1 MSKILS
7 TANVLKNYSH
17 YHSLFFGM
25 SHPKHIQ
32 QTTELLQQL
41 PGIGP
46 RQALRLSYVLAEKN
60 TAWRAELARLLEAF
74 GTELSRCVRC
84 FRVMEQR
91 GSPACEICSSPSRLD
106 NVILVVEKESDAEQ
120 FERVRE
126 FQGLYHITGGTIS
139 PLEKNPGEK
148 LRLRALFE
156 RVKTHPARDDFEVI
170 IATSNT
176 LEGNQTAAYIERI
189 LQPLGVKITRLG
201 RGLSTGAEIE
211 YADPLT
217 LEQAL
222 KNRK

>member
-1 MSKILS
+1 M
-7 TANVLKNYSH
+7 A
-17 YHSLFFGM
+17 
-25 SHPKHIQ
+25 HPKHIQ
-32 QTTELLQQL
+32 RTAELLGQL

-46 RQALRLSYVLAEKN
+46 RQALRLSYVLAEKD
-60 TAWRAELARLLEAF
+60 TAWQKELSQLLETLGTKLARC
-74 GTELSRCVRC
+74 ELC

-91 GSPACEICSSPSRLD
+91 DASRCDICVSPARAKD
-106 NVILVVEKESDAEQ
+106 TILIVEKESDVEQ
-120 FERVRE
+120 FERVQA
-126 FQGLYHITGGTIS
+126 FNGLYHVTGGTIS

-156 RVKTHPARDDFEVI
+156 RVKTLSAQNTLEVI

-189 LQPLGVKITRLG
+189 LQPLQIKITRLG

>member
-1 MSKILS
+1 M
-7 TANVLKNYSH
+7 A
-17 YHSLFFGM
+17 
-25 SHPKHIQ
+25 HPKHIQ
-32 QTTELLQQL
+32 RTTELLGQL

-60 TAWRAELARLLEAF
+60 IIWRKELAQLLESFDAQ
-74 GTELSRCVRC
+74 LSRCELC

-91 GSPACEICSSPSRLD
+91 GSSYCDICSSPSRAKD
-106 NVILVVEKESDAEQ
+106 SILVVEKESDVEQ
-120 FERVRE
+120 FETYQQ
-126 FQGLYHITGGTIS
+126 FQGTYHVTGGTIS

-156 RVKTHPARDDFEVI
+156 RVKTYPARSTMEVI

-189 LQPLGVKITRLG
+189 LQPLQIKITRLG

>member
-1 MSKILS
+1 MP
-7 TANVLKNYSH
+7 
-17 YHSLFFGM
+17 
-25 SHPKHIQ
+25 HPKHIQ
-32 QTTELLQQL
+32 RTTELLQQL

-60 TAWRAELARLLEAF
+60 AAWRAEFARLLDAL
-74 GTELSRCVRC
+74 GKELSRCELC

-91 GSPACEICSSPSRLD
+91 STPLCEICSSSSRSKES
-106 NVILVVEKESDAEQ
+106 ILVVEKESDVEQ
-120 FERVRE
+120 FESAGH
-126 FQGLYHITGGTIS
+126 FQGLYHVTGGTIS

-156 RVKTHPARDDFEVI
+156 RVKMRPLHSSLEVI

-189 LQPLGVKITRLG
+189 LQPLVEMTPPASNGGGIKITRLG

-217 LEQAL
+217 LEQAF

>member
-1 MSKILS
+1 M
-7 TANVLKNYSH
+7 A
-17 YHSLFFGM
+17 
-25 SHPKHIQ
+25 HPKQIRR
-32 QTTELLQQL
+32 TAELLGQL

-60 TAWRAELARLLEAF
+60 LTWRSEFAHLLEVF
-74 GTELSRCVRC
+74 DTELSRCELC

-91 GSPACEICSSPSRLD
+91 GSSLCDICASFSRAK
-106 NVILVVEKESDAEQ
+106 NIILVVEKESDIEQ
-120 FERVRE
+120 FETHQQ
-126 FQGLYHITGGTIS
+126 FQGLYHVTGGTIS

-156 RVKTHPARDDFEVI
+156 RIKTYPARNTIEVI

-176 LEGNQTAAYIERI
+176 VEGNQTASYIERI
-189 LQPLGVKITRLG
+189 LQPLQIKITRLG

>member
-1 MSKILS
+1 M
-7 TANVLKNYSH
+7 A
-17 YHSLFFGM
+17 
-25 SHPKHIQ
+25 HPKHIQ
-32 QTTELLQQL
+32 RTTELLGQL

-60 TAWRAELARLLEAF
+60 IIWRKELAQLLESFDAQ
-74 GTELSRCVRC
+74 LSRCELC

-91 GSPACEICSSPSRLD
+91 GSSYCDICSSPSRAKD
-106 NVILVVEKESDAEQ
+106 SILVVEKESDVEQ
-120 FERVRE
+120 FETYQQ
-126 FQGLYHITGGTIS
+126 FQGTYHVTGGTIS
-139 PLEKNPGEK
+139 PLKRNPGEK

-156 RVKTHPARDDFEVI
+156 RVKTYTARSTMEVI

-189 LQPLGVKITRLG
+189 LQPLQIKITRLG

>member
-1 MSKILS
+1 MP
-7 TANVLKNYSH
+7 
-17 YHSLFFGM
+17 
-25 SHPKHIQ
+25 HPKHIQ
-32 QTTELLQQL
+32 RTTELLQQL

-60 TAWRAELARLLEAF
+60 TTWRLELARLLESF
-74 GTELSRCVRC
+74 DKELSRCELC
-84 FRVMEQR
+84 FRVTEQR
-91 GSPACEICSSPSRLD
+91 RTPLCDICASSSRAKD
-106 NVILVVEKESDAEQ
+106 TILVVEKESDVEQ
-120 FERVRE
+120 FESGNQ

-156 RVKTHPARDDFEVI
+156 RIKTHPARNAMEII

-176 LEGNQTAAYIERI
+176 LEGNQTASYIERI
-189 LQPLGVKITRLG
+189 LQPLQIKITRLG
-201 RGLSTGAEIE
+201 RGLSTGSEIE

-222 KNRK
+222 KNRR

>member
-1 MSKILS
+1 M
-7 TANVLKNYSH
+7 A
-17 YHSLFFGM
+17 
-25 SHPKHIQ
+25 HPKHIQ
-32 QTTELLQQL
+32 RTAELLGQL

-60 TAWRAELARLLEAF
+60 PAWRSELARLLETF
-74 GTELSRCVRC
+74 GVELSRCELC
-84 FRVMEQR
+84 FRVMER
-91 GSPACEICSSPSRLD
+91 RESPHCDICASPSRD
-106 NVILVVEKESDAEQ
+106 KNAILIVEKESDVEQ
-120 FERVRE
+120 FESSRRY
-126 FQGLYHITGGTIS
+126 QGLYYVIGGVIS

-148 LRLRALFE
+148 LHLRALFD
-156 RVKTHPARDDFEVI
+156 RVKMNLTDGAMEVI

-176 LEGNQTAAYIERI
+176 LEGNQTASYIERI
-189 LQPLGVKITRLG
+189 LQPLMQINPPGNGAGGVKITRLG

>member
-1 MSKILS
+1 M
-7 TANVLKNYSH
+7 A
-17 YHSLFFGM
+17 
-25 SHPKHIQ
+25 HPKHIQ
-32 QTTELLQQL
+32 RTTELLGQL

-60 TAWRAELARLLEAF
+60 IIWRKELAQLLESFDAQ
-74 GTELSRCVRC
+74 LSRCELC

-91 GSPACEICSSPSRLD
+91 GSSYCDICSSPSRAKD
-106 NVILVVEKESDAEQ
+106 SILVVEKESDVEQ
-120 FERVRE
+120 FETYQQ
-126 FQGLYHITGGTIS
+126 FQGTYHVTGGTIS
-139 PLEKNPGEK
+139 PLEQNPGEK

-156 RVKTHPARDDFEVI
+156 RVKTYPARSTMEVI

-189 LQPLGVKITRLG
+189 LHPPQKKIPRLG

>member
-1 MSKILS
+1 M
-7 TANVLKNYSH
+7 A
-17 YHSLFFGM
+17 
-25 SHPKHIQ
+25 HPKHIQ
-32 QTTELLQQL
+32 RTAELIGQL

-60 TAWRAELARLLEAF
+60 TSWLSELAHLLETF
-74 GTELSRCVRC
+74 STELSRCELC

-91 GSPACEICSSPSRLD
+91 GSPLCNICGSSSRAKD
-106 NVILVVEKESDAEQ
+106 AILIVEKESDIEQ
-120 FERVRE
+120 FETNGQ
-126 FQGLYHITGGTIS
+126 FQGLYHVTSGVIS
-139 PLEKNPGEK
+139 TLEKNPGEK

-156 RVKTHPARDDFEVI
+156 RVKTHPARSTMEVI

-189 LQPLGVKITRLG
+189 LQPLQIKITRLG

>member
-1 MSKILS
+1 MR
-7 TANVLKNYSH
+7 
-17 YHSLFFGM
+17 
-25 SHPKHIQ
+25 PKHIQ
-32 QTTELLQQL
+32 RTTELLGQL

-60 TAWRAELARLLEAF
+60 AEWRRELARLLETFDAA
-74 GTELSRCVRC
+74 LSRCELC

-91 GSPACEICSSPSRLD
+91 GLSQCDICASSSRAK
-106 NVILVVEKESDAEQ
+106 NSILVVEKESDVEQ
-120 FERVRE
+120 FETHQQ
-126 FQGLYHITGGTIS
+126 FQGTYHVTGGTIS

-156 RVKTHPARDDFEVI
+156 RIKTHPARAHMEVI

-176 LEGNQTAAYIERI
+176 MEGNQTAAYIERI
-189 LQPLGVKITRLG
+189 LQPLQIKITRLG

-217 LEQAL
+217 LEQAF
-222 KNRK
+222 KNRR